1 MLLNLRDIY
10 TMKRFSYLRIAA
22 PFGVGSLYTWSLH
35 NKYGSSNPIGFPFNE
50 YFMFFAL
57 SLVCLLSAGFTGLLP
72 NTLNYR
78 VREENQPLLYE
89 ESSTNLNSIYV
100 SINTFILDSE
110 R

>member
-1 MLLNLRDIY
+1 MR
-10 TMKRFSYLRIAA
+10 RFSYLRIAA
-22 PFGVGSLYTWSLH
+22 PFGVGSLYTWSLQ
-35 NKYGSSNPIGFPFNE
+35 NKYGSSIGFPFNE
-50 YFMFFAL
+50 YFTFFAL

-72 NTLNYR
+72 NTLNHR

-89 ESSTNLNSIYV
+89 ESNTNSNRTYV